1 MLLYVNSLILI
12 VFSSF
17 SVDSLVFSSYFL
29 RGEKNTSWKLHSG
42 LWLKTEIG

>member
-29 RGEKNTSWKLHSG
+29 RGGKKHLLEASQ
-42 LWLKTEIG
+42 